1 MTLCEMPVSQV
12 YPTHKSGA
20 EVFKNRKN
28 IASKIH

>member
-1 MTLCEMPVSQV
+1 MTLREIPISH
-12 YPTHKSGA
+12 YESGA